1 MHCVLLLNFS
11 EGASKEMEIML
22 SVEFIVLTFDKT

>member
-1 MHCVLLLNFS
+1 MNLLLLNVLERAF
-11 EGASKEMEIML
+11 KEMEIML